1 MKRAALPTLTGAA
14 LALGLFLAIT
24 APPDLIQGEFVRI
37 LYVHVPSAW
46 LAFLAFGVTAFG
58 SAMWLIRKTERWD
71 RLAASSAEIGV
82 LFTALALLTGMI
94 WGRPVWGTYWD
105 WLDAR
110 MSSTALMFFVYL
122 GYLALRRATPDPL
135 QRARRSAILGV
146 IAVIQVPLV
155 YFSVSIWRTLHQGM
169 TVTSDGIAMDGEM
182 VAALMA
188 NLGAFT
194 LLYLSLL
201 FERLRLAKLEALA
214 EPIAEPIAG
223 EAISTPKLGSQ
234 L

>member
-1 MKRAALPTLTGAA
+1 MKRAALPA
-14 LALGLFLAIT
+14 LAGAGLVTGLFLAIS
-24 APPDLIQGEFVRI
+24 APPDAIQGEFVRI

-46 LAFLAFGVTAFG
+46 LAFMAFGVTALG
-58 SAMWLIRKTERWD
+58 SIMWLIRKDERWD

-169 TVTSDGIAMDGEM
+169 TVTSDGINMDGEM
-182 VAALMA
+182 VRALLV

-194 LLYLSLL
+194 LLYLALL
-201 FERLRLAKLEALA
+201 FERVRLAKLEALA
-214 EPIAEPIAG
+214 EPITEAIAG
-223 EAISTPKLGSQ
+223 EAISEPKLGSHT
-234 L
+234 